1 MSDPRVDACEHQKE
15 TDSGKMRCIFP
26 GRSYYF
32 CKTNRRENDCPLGYS
47 TTYDDPE
54 IKAVRPFESTL
65 TNQMNRFHESHLTDR
80 WNLKNRMDSFQL
92 YYHLDLIAFRY
103 FELAMMYQREGEYKM
118 SHTAWAKHD
127 AFGVV
132 KNELFPYRDG
142 GGKTLN
148 NEYAKLKRE
157 IERIGSA
164 EMMVE
169 AQKAVGEH
177 DQGGS
182 E

>member
-15 TDSGKMRCIFP
+15 TDSGKTRCISP

-32 CKTNRRENDCPLGYS
+32 CKTNRRDGVCPLGYS

-54 IKAVRPFESTL
+54 IKVARPFESTL
-65 TNQMNRFHESHLTDR
+65 TYQMNRFHESHLTDR

-103 FELAMMYQREGEYKM
+103 FELAMMYQIEGEYKM
-118 SHTAWAKHD
+118 SHIAWAKHD
-127 AFGVV
+127 AFEVI

-157 IERIGSA
+157 IERIESLRSPQQQAG
-164 EMMVE
+164 
-169 AQKAVGEH
+169 
-177 DQGGS
+177 DQHES
-182 E
+182 TIAKEE